1 MNKKSQEYIKD
12 VLKIIKKHLG
22 LEYLISLTLFGSQL
36 PGGNCN
42 NQNVSDCDLLIIL
55 SDETPKALIKK
66 CEKYIITL
74 EIKHKFR
81 EWDGNLPKKA
91 LNAIQNST
99 GMFISHFLTKK
110 KFLQKQK
117 FYKIFGVNHIFSM
130 LFAPRKIVLSSV
142 IESNRSLY
150 GESIKKIIE
159 KPKVPTFEIIK
170 SLVMNLIISFFSLLI
185 SPLQSLKAIKYQLE
199 AVKWSLRASYYYAF
213 EDTLPLNKIVKKFS
227 NPMIIH
233 RFRNSKAYFQK
244 FLRLRENLD
253 DDILFMI
260 RSPINILK
268 IHRKGILLRK
278 NLR

>member
-1 MNKKSQEYIKD
+1 LNRKSQEYIKD
-12 VLKIIKKHLG
+12 VLRIIKKHLG

-36 PGGNCN
+36 PGKCN
-42 NQNVSDCDLLIIL
+42 NKNISDCDLLIIL
-55 SDETPKALIKK
+55 SNEAPMALIKK

-91 LNAIQNST
+91 LNAIQYST
-99 GMFISHFLTKK
+99 GMFVSHFLTKK

-117 FYKIFGVNHIFSM
+117 FHKIFGVNRVFSM

-142 IESNRSLY
+142 IENNRSLY
-150 GESIKKIIE
+150 GESIKKNIE
-159 KPKVPTFEIIK
+159 KPKVPTLEIVK
-170 SLVMNLIISFFSLLI
+170 SLIMNLIISFFSLLI
-185 SPLQSLKAIKYQLE
+185 SPFRSLKSIKYQLE

-213 EDTLPLNKIVKKFS
+213 EDTLSLNKIIKKFS
-227 NPMIIH
+227 NPMIAP

-244 FLRLRENLD
+244 FLSLREKLD

-260 RSPINILK
+260 RSPINILR
-268 IHRKGILLRK
+268 IHRKGILFRK
-278 NLR
+278 NFR